1 MSQQTPQD
9 FVPWMPQ
16 EETPPPPKRTL
27 KPGVKAAFI
36 CLAAIL
42 VAVVVLFGGLFR
54 IRTIT
59 VVAEGGMT
67 ESQEKTAIEW
77 SGVEEGMS
85 YFSVSEKKVRASMEK
100 NRYLICQR
108 VEKFLPGTVVL
119 YVQHRYARAN
129 VHVLGVTYLLD
140 ENGMVLEK
148 LTGSMDDRLPVVTG
162 MQTREVD
169 VGKSI
174 VAGSEE
180 QLNAYRAVIGEL
192 LSQGWV
198 EHVSELKV
206 SDPDSLYML
215 TAKGYTVH
223 LGNTEN
229 LRAKIGT
236 VRAVEEELLRMGHKD
251 GVIEASVPAVAT
263 YTPVD

>member
-1 MSQQTPQD
+1 MSQQPSQD

-16 EETPPPPKRTL
+16 DETPVPVKRTL
-27 KPGVKAAFI
+27 KPGVKAAFV
-36 CLAAIL
+36 CLAVIL

-54 IRTIT
+54 IRSIT

-67 ESQEKTAIEW
+67 NAQEEEAIRW

-85 YFSVSEKKVRASMEK
+85 YFSVTEKKVRAAMEQ
-100 NRYLICQR
+100 NRYLICR
-108 VEKFLPGTVVL
+108 GIEKFAPGTVVL

-140 ENGMVLEK
+140 ENGMVLEM
-148 LTGSMDDRLPVVTG
+148 LPGSMDDSLPVVTG
-162 MQTREVD
+162 MQTRDVE
-169 VGKSI
+169 VGKTI

-180 QLNAYRAVIGEL
+180 QLDAYRAVIGEL
-192 LSQGWV
+192 VSQGWV
-198 EHVSELKV
+198 EQVAELKV

-215 TAKGYTVH
+215 TEKGYTVH
-223 LGNTEN
+223 LGNAEN

-236 VRAVEEELLRMGHKD
+236 VRAVEEKLQQMGHKD